1 MWPLFYCLG
10 RRDVATVTHSI
21 CSRYQDDYLVSS
33 AESNCKDLIKRHQ
46 LDAERGY
53 AFCLAFLAGEEESES
68 EPLQGRA
75 RRGPAGPR
83 ACWADLVGVKERSE
97 VPPTAA
103 WVSTWQT
110 SWSRRR
116 GQTEGLSALLLCCFA
131 FLCRAEALG
140 SLPASWR
147 RRSRRRAVSAAA

>member
-53 AFCLAFLAGEEESES
+53 AFCLAFLAGEESES

-131 FLCRAEALG
+131 AL
-140 SLPASWR
+140 LF
-147 RRSRRRAVSAAA
+147 SAGPRPWARFQLRGGAGAGGAR

>member
-21 CSRYQDDYLVSS
+21 CSRYQDYLVSS